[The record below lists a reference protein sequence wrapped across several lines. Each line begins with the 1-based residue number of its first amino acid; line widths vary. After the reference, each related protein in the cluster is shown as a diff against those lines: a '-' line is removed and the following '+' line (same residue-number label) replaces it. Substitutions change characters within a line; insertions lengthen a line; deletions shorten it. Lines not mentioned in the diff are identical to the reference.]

1 MCIHIYSCIWEIAEN
16 QWYIRYKSW
25 EYLFSN
31 AWWLDLDIKN
41 DIFDTLKS
49 EVTSHRYISFP
60 PKSYKSLIN
69 IFLFHLQIP
78 NEIFPH
84 IFPQCKTQNSGLRSK
99 EGKPHDPMNQS
110 SRCNTQ
116 DGLLSV
122 VQTGWLWFLGR
133 RSTPNSK
140 LGKLL

>member
-1 MCIHIYSCIWEIAEN
+1 MLHLFLLIDHKSPFKVLNYLDYQYSYYINMYIYICVCIHIYSCIWEIAEN

-78 NEIFPH
+78 NEIFSTYL
-84 IFPQCKTQNSGLRSK
+84 FPTLSK
-99 EGKPHDPMNQS
+99 NLESWNISPIIL
-110 SRCNTQ
+110 T
-116 DGLLSV
+116 
-122 VQTGWLWFLGR
+122 
-133 RSTPNSK
+133 
-140 LGKLL
+140 